1 MCQLLGM
8 NSSKPAGLGFSFAGF
23 AERGGRT
30 AEHSDGWGIAF
41 HDAAGCH
48 LITDLQASSDSPLAA
63 SIRTAPKRARNVIAH
78 IRKATQG
85 RTAPENSHPFTR
97 TLWGKTWS
105 FAHNGDLIDFHPAED
120 EHYRSRGETDSE
132 RAFCH
137 LMAAL
142 RARFPRGAPARPEL
156 FAAVADITARI
167 RAYGSF
173 NFILSDGDVFFAHCS
188 TALHYVV
195 REYPFRDARLVDCD
209 LAINFSQHNHLDDR
223 IAVIATAPLTTG
235 EDWLAFQPG
244 ELKMFVHGAPCALP
258 GAPISAFHGLPISY

>member
-8 NSSKPAGLGFSFAGF
+8 NSSKPAGLGFSFTGF

-30 AEHSDGWGIAF
+30 AAHSDGWGIAF

-63 SIRTAPKRARNVIAH
+63 SVRQAPRRARNVVAH

-85 RTAPENSHPFTR
+85 ATSPENSHPFTR

-105 FAHNGDLIDFHPAED
+105 FAHNGDLKDYHPPQDA
-120 EHYRSRGETDSE
+120 HYRTVGDTDSE
-132 RAFCH
+132 RAFCQ

-142 RARFPRGAPARPEL
+142 RTRFPRGAPARPDL
-156 FAAVADITARI
+156 LSAVTGIAAGIA
-167 RAYGSF
+167 AYGSF
-173 NFILSDGDVFFAHCS
+173 NFILSDGELFFAHCS

-195 REYPFRDARLVDCD
+195 RAYPFRDARLIDCD
-209 LAINFSQHNHLDDR
+209 LAIKFSQHNHLDDR
-223 IAVIATAPLTTG
+223 MAVIATAPLTTG
-235 EDWLAFQPG
+235 ETWLAFAPG
-244 ELKMFVHGAPCALP
+244 EIKLFVHGAPYVP
-258 GAPISAFHGLPISY
+258 GSDTWPPSRGLPISY

>member
-63 SIRTAPKRARNVIAH
+63 SIRQAPKRARNVVAH

-85 RTAPENSHPFTR
+85 STSPENSHPFTR
-97 TLWGKTWS
+97 TLWGKSWS
-105 FAHNGDLIDFHPAED
+105 FAHNGDLKEYFPVHTP
-120 EHYRSRGETDSE
+120 HYSAVGETDSE

-137 LMAAL
+137 LL
-142 RARFPRGAPARPEL
+142 SSLLQRYSRGAPARSDL
-156 FAAVADITARI
+156 FAAVAEIAAEIAT
-167 RAYGSF
+167 YGSF
-173 NFILSDGDVFFAHCS
+173 NFILSDGDLFFAHCS

-195 REYPFRDARLVDCD
+195 REYPFRDARLIDCD

-223 IAVIATAPLTTG
+223 MAVIATAPLTTG
-235 EDWLAFQPG
+235 EAWLAFQPG
-244 ELKMFVHGAPCALP
+244 ELKMFVHGAPYTL
-258 GAPISAFHGLPISY
+258 GKEPISAFRGLPISY